1 MRFGRR
7 CKEIRLAR
15 PSCLTL
21 DKLLFRDG
29 LLLST
34 GCIFRAVPLI
44 FSLLVAFQLLGV
56 VPVFAEWFLVDG
68 NNKAKIYVD
77 SETIIRNGERVS
89 VWVLD
94 DLRTAQTRWF
104 KTYLSSRAQEEHDCS
119 NERFRLLAVE
129 HFAGNMGTG
138 DVVYQKSGESAWA
151 PIPRGTL
158 AQSVWK
164 YVCRKKK

>member
-7 CKEIRLAR
+7 CKGAR
-15 PSCLTL
+15 RAKPWYSTL
-21 DKLLFRDG
+21 DKFLFRDG
-29 LLLST
+29 LLFST
-34 GCIFRAVPLI
+34 GCLFRVVPLV

-56 VPVFAEWFLVDG
+56 VPVCAEWFLVDG
-68 NNKAKIYVD
+68 NNKARIFID

-104 KTYLSSRAQEEHDCS
+104 TTYLSSRAQEEHDCS

-129 HFAGNMGTG
+129 HFTGNMGTG
-138 DVVYQKSGESAWA
+138 AVVYQKSGESAWA